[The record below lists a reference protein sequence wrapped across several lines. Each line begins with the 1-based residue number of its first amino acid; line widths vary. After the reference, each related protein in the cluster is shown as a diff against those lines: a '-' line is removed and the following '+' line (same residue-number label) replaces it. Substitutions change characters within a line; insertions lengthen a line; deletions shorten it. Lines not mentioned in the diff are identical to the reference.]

1 MHTQRILQRCLGAA
15 WATIHGHRRQ
25 ALAGAVEATAASHR
39 LTLTELARH
48 WPGAQR
54 VAAPL
59 KRLDRLLSNPRLMAD
74 DGVLRT
80 AMGRHLL
87 RGDRPVI
94 LVDWADLKGDS
105 RWSLLRAAVP
115 MGGRALTL
123 YERVFPVKRQNSP
136 KAQAEFLDALW
147 RLLAPGQRPI
157 LVTDAGFRSD
167 WYRQVQGRGGHCIG
181 RVRGNVCV
189 RRGTDDWALC
199 TSLYDHATKH
209 PRTLGDCEL
218 VRGDPWPVVLMQH
231 RRPPRGRHR
240 HTRAGRP
247 SRDRRHQEAQCAGRE
262 PWLLAVSPGLDLSPR
277 AVMNLYARRMQ
288 IEESFRDLKCPRFGV
303 GLRYSLTR
311 TAPRLQALLLL
322 NALVAFAAWIAGTLV
337 RSGTCVE
344 RLQRAA
350 PARPTPTLSI
360 LRMGRE
366 ALRHQWLDPIPSLKH
381 LLQCLQPLPLPE

>member
-1 MHTQRILQRCLGAA
+1 M
-15 WATIHGHRRQ
+15 
-25 ALAGAVEATAASHR
+25 GAVQAAAASR
-39 LTLTELARH
+39 WLTLTELARH

-59 KRLDRLLSNPRLMAD
+59 KRLDRLLSNPRLVAD
-74 DGVLRT
+74 DGVLRR
-80 AMGRHLL
+80 AMGRHLIE
-87 RGDRPVI
+87 GERPVI

-123 YERVFPVKRQNSP
+123 YEQVFPAKRQNTP
-136 KAQAEFLDALW
+136 TAQAEFLDALW
-147 RLLAPGQRPI
+147 RLLTPGQRPI

-199 TSLYDHATKH
+199 TSLYPQATAQ
-209 PRTLGDCEL
+209 PRTLGDCAL

-231 RRPPRGRHR
+231 RRATRGRHR
-240 HTRAGRP
+240 HTRAGHP
-247 SRDRRHQEAQCAGRE
+247 SRDRRHQEAQRAGRE
-262 PWLLAVSPGLDLSPR
+262 PWLLAVSPDLDLSPR

-288 IEESFRDLKCPRFGV
+288 IEESFRDLKCPRFGA

-337 RSGTCVE
+337 RSRTCVE

-350 PARPTPTLSI
+350 PARPTPALSI

-366 ALRHQWLDPIPSLKH
+366 ALRHHWLDDIPSLKQ
-381 LLQCLQPLPLPE
+381 LLKCLQPLPLPE